1 MRIKYIFLPIFIF
14 SGFSGHAMEEIGE
27 PDKAELVKF
36 IQEEY
41 KSETHNY
48 IKNRRVE
55 SSGQSYKPQGKV
67 VVVSRISKRC
77 LELMEKDFRS
87 ALKKVVVSSLIILGP
102 MAIAVFCAS
111 QGGEPGGYFLNSTL
125 NGTMT

>member
-1 MRIKYIFLPIFIF
+1 ML
-14 SGFSGHAMEEIGE
+14 SGFSGHAMEKLVKSSE
-27 PDKAELVKF
+27 AELVKP
-36 IQEEY
+36 IHEKD
-41 KSETHNY
+41 KSGTHRH
-48 IKNRRVE
+48 IKNWGAE
-55 SSGQSYKPQGKV
+55 SSDKSYKPKGEV